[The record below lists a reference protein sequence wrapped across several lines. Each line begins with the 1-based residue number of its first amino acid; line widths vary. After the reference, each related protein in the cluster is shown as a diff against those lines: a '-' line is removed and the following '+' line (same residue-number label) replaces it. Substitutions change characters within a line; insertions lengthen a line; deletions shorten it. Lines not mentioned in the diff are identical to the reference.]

1 MNIHGHRWTVNIKIG
16 VDTILNDGMIIDFSI
31 IKNYINDTYDHRIL
45 NKCPF
50 DEDLLANIENGLGV
64 NLDDTPF
71 KWGDIENP
79 TAENISTKISNDITK
94 LLANVKQHIQFMTVE
109 VFESPKN
116 SVTST
121 MNAEEL

>member
-1 MNIHGHRWTVNIKIG
+1 
-16 VDTILNDGMIIDFSI
+16 MIIDFSI

-50 DEDLLANIENGLGV
+50 GEDVLANIESSFGV
-64 NLDDTPF
+64 NLLDTPF

-79 TAENISTKISNDITK
+79 TAENISTKISKDITN
-94 LLANVKQHIQFMTVE
+94 LLANVKQHIQSITVE

-116 SVTST
+116 SVIST